1 MQVLTRRASCGI
13 STKRDSPSDPPLLPP
28 HELQPGLCLDKPAFC
43 LTQLYCHHMGLK
55 TVVTSLGPASFLFG
69 FDVHVRGDTLMLFYS
84 ATKRLKREAYEGNQ
98 FFCFEV
104 INMNAAKLLGMIL
117 VDR

>member
-1 MQVLTRRASCGI
+1 M
-13 STKRDSPSDPPLLPP
+13 
-28 HELQPGLCLDKPAFC
+28 
-43 LTQLYCHHMGLK
+43 
-55 TVVTSLGPASFLFG
+55 TSLGPVSFLFG
-69 FDVHVRGDTLMLFYS
+69 FDVHVRGDTLMLFCS